1 MSGFVVEC
9 HKIYSSVRFGSD
21 LREMEWNS
29 VESNTAAA
37 ITELQAAHTTKLLI
51 DLSQMEMIHS
61 GLVAALV
68 RIWKSVESPEKA
80 VVVVSP
86 SAIVTEVLK
95 SAGLQ
100 KLFPVV
106 ETREEAADV
115 LGVSKGALIEQRE
128 RRIVA
133 WGALPAAIMAFIA
146 AVPLFTD
153 FRPNVQVNLERA
165 AALLGLFAAVMGL
178 LSLARDRGKRRW
190 LGLVA
195 FLMSASLLGAL
206 YARSNPIN
214 FTNPW
219 APPER
224 NLDRGNGQE
233 NANNSQS
240 SAESDN
246 KEGDAATSTE
256 NLTDES
262 AGSESNGS
270 SGNTDTS
277 ADENTNVEAP
287 ESAESDST
295 SSSVTN
301 KEESP
306 EDDGG

>member
-9 HKIYSSVRFGSD
+9 HKIYSSVRFNSD
-21 LREMEWNS
+21 LREMEWSS
-29 VESNTAAA
+29 VESSTAAA
-37 ITELQAAHTTKLLI
+37 IQELQAAHTTKLLI

-106 ETREEAADV
+106 QTREEAADV

-133 WGALPAAIMAFIA
+133 WGALPSAILAFIA

-153 FRPNVQVNLERA
+153 FQPNVQVNLERA
-165 AALLGLFAAVMGL
+165 AALLGLFAAILGL
-178 LSLARDRGKRRW
+178 LSLARDSGKRRW

-195 FLMSASLLGAL
+195 FLMSVSLLGAL
-206 YARSNPIN
+206 YARSNPIK

-224 NLDRGNGQE
+224 NLDRGDDQE
-233 NANNSQS
+233 EANNSQS
-240 SAESDN
+240 SAD
-246 KEGDAATSTE
+246 K
-256 NLTDES
+256 
-262 AGSESNGS
+262 
-270 SGNTDTS
+270 NTD
-277 ADENTNVEAP
+277 DEAP

-301 KEESP
+301 TEDSP
-306 EDDGG
+306 DDGG